1 MVYRGDIDG
10 LRAIAVLSV
19 IVFHI
24 DAALLPGGFVGVDV
38 FFVISGYLI
47 TGNIVQELNSG
58 RFSLLEFYRRRVKRI
73 APAML
78 VVTAVVMLAAYL
90 LMLPEQL
97 RDTGKSA
104 VFSLASLAN
113 VYFWL
118 YQDTGYFA
126 QSSLELPLLHL
137 WSLGVEEQFYLL
149 WPLLLV
155 AVYRRADKLTLVLA
169 MAACAVA
176 SFWMGSA
183 LFEQAPS
190 FVYYML
196 PSRAGE
202 LLLGALVAVLVNER
216 LLAGLSTRL
225 MPAVALGGLLLLVA
239 SLVFLNEN
247 RPFPGWFALPPTLGT
262 ALLLWAGQHGPNPV
276 TRLLALRPLVW
287 VGLVSYSAYL
297 WHWPLLAFYRYGYG
311 EVSALAGLLLFIATG
326 ALAWLSYR
334 FVEQPAR
341 RAGGSAQRV
350 FALQFFLPASALL
363 VIALVLV
370 YPQRFGVELE
380 SPHYTAQLAAL
391 RAATQPAFLA
401 APVCQFQ
408 AITPAQMT
416 LDRCVSGAASNPRV
430 EALLWGDSN
439 AAHYQGM
446 LDVIAQHAG
455 FRLRNIEIGSCPPLP
470 GNVSAF
476 VAPRR
481 ARDCE
486 HASAVVRDAIN
497 DYPVV
502 ILAGLWTAYQQRS
515 AEFLPSLFASI
526 DALARSHRLVVVL
539 GKAPTLTGYDRK
551 CREKALKV
559 PLLNCPT
566 RIAVDMTEVS
576 ALNRQL
582 RDFAATRSNVRY
594 FDANERLCPAG
605 VCALDDADS
614 QVRYVDA
621 LHLSLQGARHLGAE
635 IVRETGIPS
644 AFADIVAA
652 QSTDARPALD
662 EAARQ
667 QSR

>member
-225 MPAVALGGLLLLVA
+225 MPGG
-239 SLVFLNEN
+239 
-247 RPFPGWFALPPTLGT
+247 RTGRT
-262 ALLLWAGQHGPNPV
+262 A
-276 TRLLALRPLVW
+276 
-287 VGLVSYSAYL
+287 
-297 WHWPLLAFYRYGYG
+297 
-311 EVSALAGLLLFIATG
+311 
-326 ALAWLSYR
+326 
-334 FVEQPAR
+334 
-341 RAGGSAQRV
+341 AGGREPG
-350 FALQFFLPASALL
+350 FF
-363 VIALVLV
+363 
-370 YPQRFGVELE
+370 
-380 SPHYTAQLAAL
+380 
-391 RAATQPAFLA
+391 
-401 APVCQFQ
+401 
-408 AITPAQMT
+408 
-416 LDRCVSGAASNPRV
+416 
-430 EALLWGDSN
+430 
-439 AAHYQGM
+439 
-446 LDVIAQHAG
+446 
-455 FRLRNIEIGSCPPLP
+455 
-470 GNVSAF
+470 
-476 VAPRR
+476 
-481 ARDCE
+481 
-486 HASAVVRDAIN
+486 
-497 DYPVV
+497 
-502 ILAGLWTAYQQRS
+502 
-515 AEFLPSLFASI
+515 
-526 DALARSHRLVVVL
+526 
-539 GKAPTLTGYDRK
+539 
-551 CREKALKV
+551 
-559 PLLNCPT
+559 
-566 RIAVDMTEVS
+566 
-576 ALNRQL
+576 
-582 RDFAATRSNVRY
+582 
-594 FDANERLCPAG
+594 
-605 VCALDDADS
+605 
-614 QVRYVDA
+614 
-621 LHLSLQGARHLGAE
+621 
-635 IVRETGIPS
+635 
-644 AFADIVAA
+644 
-652 QSTDARPALD
+652 
-662 EAARQ
+662 
-667 QSR
+667 

>member
-19 IVFHI
+19 ILFHI

-47 TGNIVQELNSG
+47 TGNIVQELSGG

-78 VVTAVVMLAAYL
+78 VVSAAVLLAAYM

-97 RDTGKSA
+97 RDTAKSA
-104 VFSLASLAN
+104 VFALASLAN

-149 WPLLLV
+149 WPLVLV
-155 AVYRRADKLTLVLA
+155 AVYRRADKLAVVLA
-169 MAACAVA
+169 MAVCAVA
-176 SFWMGSA
+176 SFWLGSA
-183 LFEQAPS
+183 LFDHAPS

-202 LLLGALVAVLVNER
+202 LLLGALVAVLVNEQMLLR
-216 LLAGLSTRL
+216 LPTRL
-225 MPAVALGGLLLLVA
+225 MPAVAMVGLALLVA
-239 SLVFLNEN
+239 SLFFLSEHH
-247 RPFPGWFALPPTLGT
+247 PFPGWFAVPPTLGT
-262 ALLLWAGQHGPNPV
+262 ALLLLAGQRGANLV
-276 TRLLALRPLVW
+276 TRLLAARPLVW

-311 EVSALAGLLLFIATG
+311 DPSPLAGLSLFIATG

-341 RAGGSAQRV
+341 RAGGSARRV
-350 FALQFFLPASALL
+350 FALQFFVPAAVLL
-363 VIALVLV
+363 AVALVLV

-380 SPHYTAQLAAL
+380 SAHYSARLAAL

-401 APVCQFQ
+401 EPVCQFQ
-408 AITPAQMT
+408 SITSTNLGLA
-416 LDRCVSGAASNPRV
+416 RCVSGAAANPRV

-446 LDVIAQHAG
+446 LDVIAQRAG

-470 GNVSAF
+470 GDVSAF

-481 ARDCE
+481 ALDCA
-486 HASAVVRDAIN
+486 HASAVVREALD

-515 AEFLPSLFASI
+515 EAFLPSLFAHI
-526 DALARSHRLVVVL
+526 DALARSHRLVVLL

-559 PLLNCPT
+559 PFLSCPT
-566 RIAVDMTEVS
+566 SLAVDLTAVT

-582 RDFAATRSNVRY
+582 REFAATRANVRY
-594 FDANERLCPAG
+594 FDANERLCPNG
-605 VCALDDADS
+605 LCALDDADG
-614 QVRYVDA
+614 QARYVDA
-621 LHLSLQGARHLGAE
+621 LHLSLQGARNLGEQIVLEAGVPAAFAE
-635 IVRETGIPS
+635 IAAVVPEDAPQAS
-644 AFADIVAA
+644 AAA
-652 QSTDARPALD
+652 AGQ
-662 EAARQ
+662 RQ
-667 QSR
+667 